1 MPVHH
6 VVHHLALNLFFSPRP
21 CLFCGSFAGLF
32 PFVYIILEERDTTE
46 TVITEPR
53 RVHLSSEQML
63 FFFPIY
69 RIFSPLY
76 LAFNSWNEL
85 TIVP

>member
-63 FFFPIY
+63 FFFSLSIAY
-69 RIFSPLY
+69 FLHSTLPLIHGM
-76 LAFNSWNEL
+76 S
-85 TIVP
+85 

>member
-46 TVITEPR
+46 TVISEPR

-63 FFFPIY
+63 FFSLSIAYFLH
-69 RIFSPLY
+69 STLPLIHGM
-76 LAFNSWNEL
+76 S
-85 TIVP
+85 